1 MPERPWRCSQC
12 GTINEPVANSCRT
25 CGKWPSLFDLE
36 DTAVEETGVEDDAF
50 EDSVFEPLDERE
62 QVDVYEA
69 PEPVQTYDAPEPV
82 TVEVETFEEP
92 EPAAP
97 RRRFEAPRT
106 QPVFEEGEAEGRR
119 QWVSWL
125 VPLAFVAY
133 LVISYVFSSR

>member
-1 MPERPWRCSQC
+1 MAERPWRCSQC

-36 DTAVEETGVEDDAF
+36 DNAVEDTGFEGTAF
-50 EDSVFEPLDERE
+50 EDNAFEGNEVEPLPE
-62 QVDVYEA
+62 

-82 TVEVETFEEP
+82 TVEVEPFREP

-97 RRRFEAPRT
+97 QRRFGPPPT

-119 QWVSWL
+119 TWVTWL